1 MDHVVVPT
9 WSENISCVDRLTLT
23 PIPTPMKPILSLILL
38 TFTAQAAEPLTHL
51 ERCTLLKTDW
61 SDGDSFLVRTA
72 DGKEITIRLYGAD
85 CIETHVR
92 DETDAR
98 RLREQRRYFGIS
110 GFGGSPQT
118 SIEAAKGFGG
128 KAAEEVARALA
139 EPFSVHTAYSD
150 ARGDTRYQ
158 RFYGFVT
165 TSKGEDLAT
174 RLVGL
179 GLARAFGVYRESPD
193 GTTSRE
199 MRSSLEDLELKAA
212 KKGIGAWAATDWEQL
227 PEERKDERTENAE
240 IELSTAPRGLAEGET
255 INPNTAARDDLMK
268 LPGIGEV
275 TANRIIESRPYA
287 KLEDL
292 DEVNGIGK
300 QSLLRIA
307 PFLVFE

>member
-1 MDHVVVPT
+1 MK
-9 WSENISCVDRLTLT
+9 SLLFLFLTLT
-23 PIPTPMKPILSLILL
+23 A
-38 TFTAQAAEPLTHL
+38 FAADPLTQL
-51 ERCTLLKTDW
+51 ERCTLVKADW
-61 SDGDSFLVRTA
+61 SDGDSFPVRTA

-85 CIETHVR
+85 CIEWHVT

-98 RLREQRRYFGIS
+98 RLRAQRRYFGIS
-110 GFGGSPQT
+110 GFGSSPQK

-150 ARGDTRYQ
+150 ARGDGRYK

-179 GLARAFGVYRESPD
+179 GHARAFGVYRETPS
-193 GTTSRE
+193 GVTSKEYRA
-199 MRSSLEDLELKAA
+199 SLEDLELKAA
-212 KKGIGAWAATDWEQL
+212 KKGLGAWAATDWEQL
-227 PEERKDERTENAE
+227 PEERKEERDENAE
-240 IELSTAPRGLAEGET
+240 IEIAQGDGGLAAGDK
-255 INPNTAARDDLMK
+255 INPNNAARDVLMK
-268 LPGIGEV
+268 LPGVGEV
-275 TANRIIESRPYA
+275 TANRIIEARPFS

-292 DEVNGIGK
+292 DAVDGIGN
-300 QSLLRIA
+300 QTLLRLA

>member
-1 MDHVVVPT
+1 MKT
-9 WSENISCVDRLTLT
+9 LLFLFLTLT
-23 PIPTPMKPILSLILL
+23 A
-38 TFTAQAAEPLTHL
+38 FAADPLTHL
-51 ERCTLLKTDW
+51 ERCTLVKSDW
-61 SDGDSFLVRTA
+61 SDGDSFPIRTA

-85 CIETHVR
+85 CIEWHVT

-98 RLREQRRYFGIS
+98 RLRAQRRYFGIS
-110 GFGGSPQT
+110 GFGGTPQA

-150 ARGDTRYQ
+150 ARGDGRFK

-179 GLARAFGVYRESPD
+179 GLARAFGVYRETPA
-193 GTTSRE
+193 GITSKEYRA
-199 MRSSLEDLELKAA
+199 SLEDLELQAA
-212 KKGIGAWAATDWEQL
+212 KKGLGAWAATDWEHL
-227 PEERKDERTENAE
+227 PEERKEERNETAE
-240 IELSTAPRGLAEGET
+240 IELAKGGGGLAAGEK
-255 INPNTAARDDLMK
+255 INPNTAARDELMK

-275 TANRIIESRPYA
+275 TANRIIEARPFS

-292 DEVNGIGK
+292 DAVDGIGK
-300 QSLLRIA
+300 QTLLRLA
-307 PFLVFE
+307 PFLVFD